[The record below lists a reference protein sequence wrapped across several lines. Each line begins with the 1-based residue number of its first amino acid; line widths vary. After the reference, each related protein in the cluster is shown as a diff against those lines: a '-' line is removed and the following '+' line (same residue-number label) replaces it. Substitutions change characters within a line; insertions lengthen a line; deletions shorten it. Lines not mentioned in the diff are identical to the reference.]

1 MVFHKPGERPPRE
14 PDPPPGMPPPMAFL
28 PGVTGMAS
36 CCRYQLVGVGIGI
49 QAGDFAGIALA
60 WQQTAIG
67 AARKNRP
74 IQAVR
79 WLRCDRY
86 TLSPAQSGRKPGGAM
101 PGSDVGGECLDR
113 IDDRVEAP
121 GAEQVEPVLRAGQL
135 RVDDR
140 VGRCGA

>member
-1 MVFHKPGERPPRE
+1 MACPVPVATAPGYAALTVPGPSE
-14 PDPPPGMPPPMAFL
+14 PGGQAF
-28 PGVTGMAS
+28 AE
-36 CCRYQLVGVGIGI
+36 
-49 QAGDFAGIALA
+49 
-60 WQQTAIG
+60 
-67 AARKNRP
+67 
-74 IQAVR
+74 AVVNA
-79 WLRCDRY
+79 
-86 TLSPAQSGRKPGGAM
+86 PAGGAM